1 MFYTLENEK
10 LLVSVSSLGATLTKF
25 INKKTGIDVVLGF
38 ESEEE
43 YLKNNG
49 LYLGATVGRS
59 ANRTANGVFKLNGEE
74 YHLPINNGPN
84 SLHGG
89 EGISFKQFDVV
100 ESDTTHII
108 LKRELKDLE
117 DGYPGNLTLTVKY
130 SLNDDK
136 LRIDYEGLS
145 DKDTLFNITNH
156 SYFNL
161 NRNDESALNNEIK
174 VYSNKVAKINDDT
187 LALDDVFCVVGTG
200 FDFTEFKQ
208 VGENLKLKEANFSNG
223 GIDHNYLFENLE
235 DKKLCTMKSNELELN
250 LYSDLPGMQIY
261 TANYFENQVG
271 KYDEVYTQYYGVALE
286 PQYFPNAIN
295 LDKYLK
301 PIIKANEVTKHYIE
315 YSLKEI

>member
-10 LLVSVSSLGATLTKF
+10 LEVCVSSLGATLTKF

-38 ESEEE
+38 DSEEE

-49 LYLGATVGRS
+49 LYLGATVARC
-59 ANRTANGVFKLNGEE
+59 ANRIANGTFKLNGEE

-89 EGISFKQFDVV
+89 EGVSFKQFDVI
-100 ESDTTHII
+100 ENDNSHIV
-108 LKRELKDLE
+108 LKRELKDKE
-117 DGYPGNLTLTVKY
+117 DGYPGNLTLTVAY
-130 SLNDDK
+130 SINDDK
-136 LRIDYEGLS
+136 LRIDYKGLA

-161 NRNDESALNNEIK
+161 NRNDEAALNNEIK

-187 LALDDVFCVVGTG
+187 LALDDVFDVSGTG
-200 FDFTEFKQ
+200 FDFSEFKK
-208 VGENLKLKEANFSNG
+208 VGDNLKLKEANFSNG
-223 GIDHNYLFENLE
+223 GIDHNYLFETLQ
-235 DKKLCTMKSNELELN
+235 DKKLCTVRSEELELN

-271 KYDEVYTQYYGVALE
+271 KYGEVYSQYYGFALE

-301 PIIKANEVTKHYIE
+301 PIIKANEEVTHYIE
-315 YSLKEI
+315 YSLEEI